1 MQSSVS
7 TRNSSLELA
16 VCTTF
21 FLNSHIYF
29 FLTYMKNIHT
39 FHCTSQFIYMK
50 KTIYVSTHF
59 PPCRSVRFWNGCTEA
74 WGRAAEH
81 SGPRP
86 RLQGSRECEGLR
98 AAWSTAGTG
107 GGGGGGG
114 RSQVG
119 VRAGQSPLPGGEI
132 WTQWGLAVGQGRGGN
147 PGTPPCLP
155 GREPQKQVS
164 ASTLGPPPG
173 TGLRPRPL
181 TLVSS
186 TPCP

>member
-50 KTIYVSTHF
+50 KLYTYLHIFPLADPSVSGMGVLKPGEGRQST
-59 PPCRSVRFWNGCTEA
+59 PAQGPACRAPGSAKDSEQPGPQRVRA
-74 WGRAAEH
+74 
-81 SGPRP
+81 
-86 RLQGSRECEGLR
+86 
-98 AAWSTAGTG
+98 
-107 GGGGGGG
+107 GGGGGG